1 MDIQEAK
8 TKPPRL
14 FSRGGSALNLI
25 IGISM
30 HGIIVSIVVSHCK
43 QKSDPL
49 GATEFIWGIFRCFL
63 SFEYSKTKDK
73 DPVVVLGGWL

>member
-1 MDIQEAK
+1 MNIQEAK

-14 FSRGGSALNLI
+14 FSRGGSALNVI
-25 IGISM
+25 IDIPV

-49 GATEFIWGIFRCFL
+49 GANDFIWGIFRCFL
-63 SFEYSKTKDK
+63 SLEYSKPKDK